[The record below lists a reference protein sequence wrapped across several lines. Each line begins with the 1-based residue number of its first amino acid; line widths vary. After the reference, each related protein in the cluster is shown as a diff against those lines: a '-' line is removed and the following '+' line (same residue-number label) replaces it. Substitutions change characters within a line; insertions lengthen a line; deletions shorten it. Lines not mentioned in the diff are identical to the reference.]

1 VRRPS
6 ERPNKSSRRP
16 ESRNDVVAVS
26 EVPTNT
32 SDSPSLPT
40 SRVLVPPDWLHRAAC
55 SALHELP
62 AWLAALPLQ
71 DVADAN
77 YPKLVVSG
85 AWDVAASEQLPTTA
99 AALRLV
105 AREVATTIGAEWRE
119 VPGAAHDVHREQ
131 PKVLNSMLDDLWS
144 RSGKPSSP
152 GR

>member
-1 VRRPS
+1 MRRLS
-6 ERPNKSSRRP
+6 ERPNKSSRRH
-16 ESRNDVVAVS
+16 ESPNDVEVAS

-32 SDSPSLPT
+32 SDSPPG
-40 SRVLVPPDWLHRAAC
+40 RRAASW
-55 SALHELP
+55 SA
-62 AWLAALPLQ
+62 
-71 DVADAN
+71 
-77 YPKLVVSG
+77 G
-85 AWDVAASEQLPTTA
+85 VAASEQLPTTA

-144 RSGKPSSP
+144 RSGEPSSP